1 MAYSFQRQNSDSTNT
16 LPQASRLCDF
26 KDCSASTSEK
36 AIRLSCFHTIHPF
49 CMQMAHD
56 HCPICSKPLLDEM
69 KRLSNSFN
77 ESLLEPTQ
85 QSPRQSTTTDATQNS
100 DDKDELPTT
109 SNTDET
115 SSYYQTEAWQM
126 KIDQTLDS
134 FVVPQP
140 QQLQLPTQT
149 QQQSSAQGQHHSANS
164 PHNATTPLN
173 QPPIFK
179 MAFGSS
185 IIWFFPYQFS
195 QSTLYRRNGS
205 NACTFIA
212 LLLAKFYFLHKS
224 ALSLSQYMSLPL
236 NWINLF
242 INCIS
247 LGNSIY
253 DSVTMGIG
261 RYFSVQEATP
271 FLTPI
276 TGNVQLEDSFDLSI
290 LNENPAVPQSSL
302 AFYLE
307 RLTKEDNLAAVVILN
322 GMTISLI
329 GQNNIIVMDSHLH
342 GQLGAMVGITSV
354 DKVEE
359 LLIFVKQQLSPH
371 FNICS
376 LTFVNY

>member
-1 MAYSFQRQNSDSTNT
+1 
-16 LPQASRLCDF
+16 
-26 KDCSASTSEK
+26 
-36 AIRLSCFHTIHPF
+36 
-49 CMQMAHD
+49 MQMAHD
-56 HCPICSKPLLDEM
+56 HCPICSKPLLNEM

-100 DDKDELPTT
+100 DDEDELPTT

-195 QSTLYRRNGS
+195 
-205 NACTFIA
+205 
-212 LLLAKFYFLHKS
+212 
-224 ALSLSQYMSLPL
+224 
-236 NWINLF
+236 
-242 INCIS
+242 
-247 LGNSIY
+247 
-253 DSVTMGIG
+253 
-261 RYFSVQEATP
+261 
-271 FLTPI
+271 
-276 TGNVQLEDSFDLSI
+276 
-290 LNENPAVPQSSL
+290 
-302 AFYLE
+302 
-307 RLTKEDNLAAVVILN
+307 
-322 GMTISLI
+322 
-329 GQNNIIVMDSHLH
+329 
-342 GQLGAMVGITSV
+342 
-354 DKVEE
+354 
-359 LLIFVKQQLSPH
+359 
-371 FNICS
+371 
-376 LTFVNY
+376 